1 MTRISKSDI
10 IIKTAYRRYRG
21 AFGLR
26 RRLPNPLPDPDNTGG
41 GSVEK
46 RNGVVFT
53 VAAANSL
60 AAAIFIF

>member
-1 MTRISKSDI
+1 MFSECTILL
-10 IIKTAYRRYRG
+10 

-26 RRLPNPLPDPDNTGG
+26 RLLPNPLPDPDNTGG

-46 RNGVVFT
+46 RFSGFVFM

-60 AAAIFIF
+60 AAAIYIFKE